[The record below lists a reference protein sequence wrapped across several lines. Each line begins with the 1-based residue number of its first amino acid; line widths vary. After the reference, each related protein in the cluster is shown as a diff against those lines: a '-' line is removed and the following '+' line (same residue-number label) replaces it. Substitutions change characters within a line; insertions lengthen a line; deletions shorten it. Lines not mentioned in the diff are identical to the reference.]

1 MTHSTSTQHLC
12 STLARPVPSETRLG
26 KPLYDPGHCIVT
38 HFQAVTELLIAKAI
52 FVESHNSNSQ
62 ILREFFAMRC
72 HVEHLVAS
80 MRELYSKN
88 QALTSPKQDLTL
100 KQHRIVWSC
109 QAGKTW
115 TWWIVILNQLSS
127 FLSKHNLLDANQSG
141 FRCRHSSETALLSVT
156 EALRIAKADSK
167 SSVLILLDL
176 SAFFYTFNHHILL
189 STISSLGITG
199 IPLHWFESYLNDR
212 YFKVAWGGEVSPEHQ
227 LVTGVPQGSVLGPL
241 LFSTYITSLG
251 LIRQT
256 HCFSYHC

>member
-1 MTHSTSTQHLC
+1 M
-12 STLARPVPSETRLG
+12 
-26 KPLYDPGHCIVT
+26 
-38 HFQAVTELLIAKAI
+38 
-52 FVESHNSNSQ
+52 ESHNSNSQ

-141 FRCRHSSETALLSVT
+141 FRRGHSSETALLSVT

-176 SAFFYTFNHHILL
+176 SAFLTLL
-189 STISSLGITG
+189 TIISSCPQSHHWASQGFHFTGLNPISMIGISRWPG
-199 IPLHWFESYLNDR
+199 EGRYHQNINWSPGFLRDQFLDPSSSQHHW
-212 YFKVAWGGEVSPEHQ
+212 VSSDKHIVSHTIAK
-227 LVTGVPQGSVLGPL
+227 LMTHSSISH
-241 LFSTYITSLG
+241 FD
-251 LIRQT
+251 QT
-256 HCFSYHC
+256 IQR